1 MKKWSK
7 KFTFNLT
14 TKSTTEMKRFL
25 SSHSHYV
32 DCNFLWL
39 FLHFPLIFLFR
50 YLHEIGYTDTIIDI
64 RSNHVRSLL
73 GLHDA
78 PGNDAKDENRINN
91 AINGGDSLNAT
102 TTRRN
107 DNNASSASGSTANR
121 RGVASTLAEEMM
133 IDTEAAVMAN
143 FDFLS
148 SEVCM

>member
-1 MKKWSK
+1 MCYLG
-7 KFTFNLT
+7 LT
-14 TKSTTEMKRFL
+14 QTRHVFFSF
-25 SSHSHYV
+25 
-32 DCNFLWL
+32 F
-39 FLHFPLIFLFR
+39 FFFR

-78 PGNDAKDENRINN
+78 AGNDAKDENRINN
-91 AINGGDSLNAT
+91 AINGSDSLNAT

-107 DNNASSASGSTANR
+107 DNNSVTHATSSGQSAANR
-121 RGVASTLAEEMM
+121 RGVGSTLAEEMM

-148 SEVCM
+148 SEVSCFYFS

>member
-1 MKKWSK
+1 MRKKLNIS
-7 KFTFNLT
+7 FN
-14 TKSTTEMKRFL
+14 SFL
-25 SSHSHYV
+25 
-32 DCNFLWL
+32 L
-39 FLHFPLIFLFR
+39 FIYFR

-107 DNNASSASGSTANR
+107 DNNATASGSTVNR

-148 SEVCM
+148 SEVMSGIRISS

>member
-1 MKKWSK
+1 MIAKTLLRVSELHLNSNFCSLNCGEKNIL
-7 KFTFNLT
+7 F
-14 TKSTTEMKRFL
+14 
-25 SSHSHYV
+25 
-32 DCNFLWL
+32 NFLL
-39 FLHFPLIFLFR
+39 FFYFR

-107 DNNASSASGSTANR
+107 DNNATASGSTVNR

-148 SEVCM
+148 SEVLKRESCQMA